1 MNKPVLNSLNAIRK
15 TSYFSTL
22 VVFVL
27 LVLINALIQPYFFS
41 GYILRLNLLSFTPL
55 ILIAM
60 AQGVVILL
68 GGVDL
73 SIGAA
78 ITLMNVV
85 MASIMKESFGS
96 VVLALV
102 VGLGIGIGIGLFNGF
117 TIGFLKLP
125 AIVATFASGA
135 IWGGLA
141 LIIMPAPGG
150 FVPKFFYKLYQRDL
164 FHVLPVPLLLIL
176 IAAGIWFFL
185 SKRPFY
191 RHLYA
196 TGGNE
201 QAAFASWINTRMI
214 KLKAFTLCGVFTAI
228 ASYMVTMQAASGDPN
243 LGQAF
248 TLPSVAAVVIGGI
261 SLYGGRGRLI
271 GAVLGACIFGLLT
284 NIIYFAKI
292 SSFYQDLIRGA
303 IIIIALIVSLIPSL
317 KKTHLTNNG

>member
-1 MNKPVLNSLNAIRK
+1 
-15 TSYFSTL
+15 
-22 VVFVL
+22 VVFLL
-27 LVLINALIQPYFFS
+27 LVLVNALIQPHFFS
-41 GYILRLNLLSFTPL
+41 GYILRLNLVSFTPL

-85 MASIMKESFGS
+85 MASLMKDTFGS

-102 VGLGIGIGIGLFNGF
+102 VGLCIGIGIGLFNGF
-117 TIGFLKLP
+117 TIGFLRLP

-150 FVPKFFYKLYQRDL
+150 YVPKFFYKLYQRDL
-164 FHVLPVPLLLIL
+164 FHFLPVPLLLIL
-176 IAAGIWFFL
+176 IAVGIWFFL

-191 RHLYA
+191 RYLYA

-201 QAAFASWINTRMI
+201 QAAYASWINTRTI
-214 KLKAFTLCGVFTAI
+214 KLKAFALCGVFTAL
-228 ASYMVTMQAASGDPN
+228 AAYMVTMQSASGDPN

-303 IIIIALIVSLIPSL
+303 IIIIALIVSLIPTL
-317 KKTHLTNNG
+317 KKSHITSDG